1 MEIQKLVAIP
11 VDFAAAQSRRGLF
24 APRPRRLATG
34 PAPAA
39 FIVLVWVL
47 LWAWVTLGVAAP
59 LSRLG
64 APEPARAVQEV
75 APRA

>member
-1 MEIQKLVAIP
+1 MKTPNPVAIHL
-11 VDFAAAQSRRGLF
+11 DLAAARPGLF

-47 LWAWVTLGVAAP
+47 LWAWVALGVAAP

-64 APEPARAVQEV
+64 APEPARAVHDASLRV
-75 APRA
+75 

>member
-1 MEIQKLVAIP
+1 MKTPNPVAIHL
-11 VDFAAAQSRRGLF
+11 DLAAARPGLF

-47 LWAWVTLGVAAP
+47 LWAWVALGVAAP

-64 APEPARAVQEV
+64 APEPARVVHDASL
-75 APRA
+75 RA

>member
-1 MEIQKLVAIP
+1 MRNPSSAP
-11 VDFAAAQSRRGLF
+11 VPFDLAPVRPWRALF

-47 LWAWVTLGVAAP
+47 LWTWLALGVAAP

-64 APEPARAVQEV
+64 APEPARAAQDL
-75 APRA
+75 AQRA